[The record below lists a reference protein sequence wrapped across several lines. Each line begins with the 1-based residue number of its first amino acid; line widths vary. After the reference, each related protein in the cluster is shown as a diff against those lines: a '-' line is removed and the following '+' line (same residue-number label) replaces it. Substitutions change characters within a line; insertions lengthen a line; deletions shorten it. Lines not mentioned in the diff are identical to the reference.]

1 MKCDACKK
9 ENQWLEV
16 IGAEFICHKCINK
29 SKLMGLILRT
39 HTDTFKFIIK
49 STKVKNYQ
57 DMMKLDRNAVEKVT
71 NLKKYGIVLKT
82 TNVVELD

>member
-1 MKCDACKK
+1 MKCDNCKK

-16 IGAEFICHKCINK
+16 VGSEFICRKCVNK

-39 HTDTFKFIIK
+39 HMDTFRFIIK
-49 STKVKNYQ
+49 NTKVKNYQ
-57 DMMKLDRNAVEKVT
+57 EMMKLDRKQIEKVT
-71 NLKKYGIVLKT
+71 DLKKYGIVLKT